1 MLCGTKAQHIFLGI
15 CEHLGRTEGL
25 GGQPEVAIC
34 STLLGEPRTVLVQLI
49 ALLVCVYVSIL
60 QVRPDLQAEE
70 DEASRAM
77 LKASIIFL
85 ANPCSLCTEY
95 GRWVAKW
102 PFIWRIQVVFVVLAK
117 L

>member
-1 MLCGTKAQHIFLGI
+1 MQHLVGRAQNSS
-15 CEHLGRTEGL
+15 C
-25 GGQPEVAIC
+25 AAD
-34 STLLGEPRTVLVQLI
+34 SS
-49 ALLVCVYVSIL
+49 ASVCVYVSIL